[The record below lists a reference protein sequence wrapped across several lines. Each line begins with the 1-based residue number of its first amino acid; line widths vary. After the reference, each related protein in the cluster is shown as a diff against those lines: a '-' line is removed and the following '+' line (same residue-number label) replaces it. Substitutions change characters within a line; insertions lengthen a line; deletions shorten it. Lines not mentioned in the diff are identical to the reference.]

1 MKERVTLT
9 IEKSIL
15 KEVDGS
21 VDRRTVKNRSHA
33 VELLLLKAL
42 GSDRPKS
49 VLILAGGRG
58 TRLQPLTHELPK
70 PLIPLHDRP
79 LIEHIIDLF
88 KKYDI
93 RNIIISLGY
102 KKEKIKDAL
111 GNGKNLG
118 VNITYVEEKEPLG
131 TAGPIRLAKPYLNE
145 TFIVCN
151 VDELK
156 EIDLREMYSF
166 HKQNNATVTIA
177 LTTVKDPSIYGVAIL
192 KGNKILDFV
201 EKPKKESAPSNLIN
215 AGLYIMEPGTIDY
228 IPEGNSSLEKD
239 VFPKLAKEGK
249 LYGYPFGG
257 QWYNTGT
264 LDLYEQA
271 IKEWKDLEI

>member
-15 KEVDGS
+15 SEVDDS
-21 VDRRTVKNRSHA
+21 VDGRTIKNRSHA

-42 GSDRPKS
+42 GSDRPKT

-79 LIEHIIDLF
+79 LIEHIVDLF
-88 KKYDI
+88 KRYDI
-93 RNIIISLGY
+93 KDIIVSVGY
-102 KKEKIKDAL
+102 KKEKIKETL
-111 GNGKNLG
+111 GNGKHLG

-166 HKQNNATVTIA
+166 HKQNHATATIA

-192 KGNKILDFV
+192 KGNRILDFV
-201 EKPKKESAPSNLIN
+201 EKPKKGASPSNLIN
-215 AGLYIMEPGTIDY
+215 AGLYMMEPGTINY

-249 LYGYPFGG
+249 LFGYPFGG

-264 LDLYEQA
+264 LELYEQA
-271 IKEWKDLEI
+271 IKGWKDLEL

>member
-15 KEVDGS
+15 KEIDS
-21 VDRRTVKNRSHA
+21 TIDKRTIKNRSHA

-42 GSDRPKS
+42 GSDRPKIA
-49 VLILAGGRG
+49 LILAGGRG

-79 LIEHIIDLF
+79 LMEHIIDLF

-93 RNIIISLGY
+93 KDVIVSVGY
-102 KKEKIKDAL
+102 KKEKIKEVF
-111 GNGKNLG
+111 GNGKHVG

-131 TAGPIRLAKPYLNE
+131 TAGPIRLAKPYLTE

-156 EIDLREMYSF
+156 EIDLREMYAS
-166 HKQNNATVTIA
+166 HKQNHATVTIA
-177 LTTVKDPSIYGVAIL
+177 LTTVKDPSIYGAAIL

-201 EKPKKESAPSNLIN
+201 EKPKKEEAPSNLIN
-215 AGLYIMEPGTIDY
+215 AGLYMMEPETINY
-228 IPEGNSSLEKD
+228 IPEGMSSLEKD
-239 VFPKLAKEGK
+239 IFPKLAKEGK
-249 LYGYPFGG
+249 LFGYPFGG
-257 QWYNTGT
+257 QWFNTGT
-264 LDLYEQA
+264 LELYDQA
-271 IKEWKDLEI
+271 IKEWKDIEL

>member
-15 KEVDGS
+15 SEVDDS
-21 VDRRTVKNRSHA
+21 VDGRTIKNRSHA

-42 GSDRPKS
+42 GSDRPKT

-79 LIEHIIDLF
+79 LIEHIVDLF
-88 KKYDI
+88 KRYDI
-93 RNIIISLGY
+93 KDVIVSVGY

-111 GNGKNLG
+111 GNGKHLG

-166 HKQNNATVTIA
+166 HKQNHATTTIA

-192 KGNKILDFV
+192 KGNRILDFV
-201 EKPKKESAPSNLIN
+201 EKPKKGASPSNLIN
-215 AGLYIMEPGTIDY
+215 AGLYMMEPETINY

-249 LYGYPFGG
+249 LFGYPFGG

-264 LDLYEQA
+264 LELYAQA
-271 IKEWKDLEI
+271 IKEWKDLEL